1 MALSPEEQIKLNKLI
16 EEGIKLSRQLN
27 DTQQES
33 SFENYTGS
41 LVDAERLVASLRKEW
56 REYTSDI
63 AGTREGFTRIVDEIK
78 KMSTGTN
85 AARAA
90 FKSLA
95 SLAQK
100 LQYHQEGISKLSSK
114 EIDNLK
120 KQVDKRTAD
129 LNLAEKLAKDQID
142 FLKNKGR
149 LNTKEK
155 TQLKEAQAEIEEIE
169 GSHNYVEKS
178 INKITSD
185 MLFYGKEIDFTI
197 IILIVIVILA
207 AYILFSYYQQQ
218 KQSIPI
224 IFDSHSTITSTT
236 VAIPAKTQLKNGAF
250 AISLWIKFNSSIPS
264 SVPSFNLLRLTKTN
278 GTATPLSLTLDASG
292 NLIVTTIVATT
303 TTKTNIILFPV
314 EEAVNVVL
322 NYNGDDDIDSD
333 KDEKVYDP
341 TTNSKISI
349 FNPSANTFYNNS
361 KRALDVYI
369 NGLLN
374 NTISVDTLTNSKT
387 DPDSPPYITYMDASM
402 NYMTTNGNQIIVGD
416 ESSSAVVDGTISNAE
431 FIKDGCS
438 PQNARDIFNQGESG
452 SILENLLSYKLRFS
466 FIEDDKE
473 TKMYDFP

>member
-1 MALSPEEQIKLNKLI
+1 
-16 EEGIKLSRQLN
+16 
-27 DTQQES
+27 
-33 SFENYTGS
+33 
-41 LVDAERLVASLRKEW
+41 
-56 REYTSDI
+56 
-63 AGTREGFTRIVDEIK
+63 
-78 KMSTGTN
+78 
-85 AARAA
+85 
-90 FKSLA
+90 
-95 SLAQK
+95 
-100 LQYHQEGISKLSSK
+100 
-114 EIDNLK
+114 
-120 KQVDKRTAD
+120 
-129 LNLAEKLAKDQID
+129 
-142 FLKNKGR
+142 
-149 LNTKEK
+149 
-155 TQLKEAQAEIEEIE
+155 
-169 GSHNYVEKS
+169 
-178 INKITSD
+178 

-197 IILIVIVILA
+197 IILTVIVILA
-207 AYILFSYYQQQ
+207 AYIIFSYYQQQ

-292 NLIVTTIVATT
+292 NLVVTTIVATT
-303 TTKTNIILFPV
+303 TAKTNIILFPI

-333 KDEKVYDP
+333 KDETVYDP

-349 FNPSANTFYNNS
+349 YNPSANTFYNNS
-361 KRALDVYI
+361 KRAVDVYI

-402 NYMTTNGNQIIVGD
+402 NYVTTNGNQIIVGD
-416 ESSSAVVDGTISNAE
+416 DSSAAVVDGTISNAE

-438 PQNARDIFNQGESG
+438 PQNVRDIFNQGQSG

-473 TKMYDFP
+473 MKTYDFP

>member
-1 MALSPEEQIKLNKLI
+1 
-16 EEGIKLSRQLN
+16 
-27 DTQQES
+27 
-33 SFENYTGS
+33 
-41 LVDAERLVASLRKEW
+41 
-56 REYTSDI
+56 
-63 AGTREGFTRIVDEIK
+63 
-78 KMSTGTN
+78 
-85 AARAA
+85 
-90 FKSLA
+90 
-95 SLAQK
+95 
-100 LQYHQEGISKLSSK
+100 
-114 EIDNLK
+114 
-120 KQVDKRTAD
+120 
-129 LNLAEKLAKDQID
+129 
-142 FLKNKGR
+142 
-149 LNTKEK
+149 
-155 TQLKEAQAEIEEIE
+155 
-169 GSHNYVEKS
+169 
-178 INKITSD
+178 

-278 GTATPLSLTLDASG
+278 GSATPLSLTLDASG
-292 NLIVTTIVATT
+292 NLVVTTIVATT
-303 TTKTNIILFPV
+303 ATKTNIILFPV

-473 TKMYDFP
+473 MKMYDFP

>member
-1 MALSPEEQIKLNKLI
+1 
-16 EEGIKLSRQLN
+16 
-27 DTQQES
+27 
-33 SFENYTGS
+33 
-41 LVDAERLVASLRKEW
+41 
-56 REYTSDI
+56 
-63 AGTREGFTRIVDEIK
+63 
-78 KMSTGTN
+78 
-85 AARAA
+85 
-90 FKSLA
+90 
-95 SLAQK
+95 
-100 LQYHQEGISKLSSK
+100 
-114 EIDNLK
+114 
-120 KQVDKRTAD
+120 
-129 LNLAEKLAKDQID
+129 
-142 FLKNKGR
+142 
-149 LNTKEK
+149 
-155 TQLKEAQAEIEEIE
+155 
-169 GSHNYVEKS
+169 
-178 INKITSD
+178 

-197 IILIVIVILA
+197 IILTVVVILA

-218 KQSIPI
+218 QQKQSIPI
-224 IFDSHSTITSTT
+224 VLDSHSTITSTT

-292 NLIVTTIVATT
+292 NLVVTTIVATT
-303 TTKTNIILFPV
+303 TAKTNIILFPIQ
-314 EEAVNVVL
+314 EAVSVVL

-333 KDEKVYDP
+333 KDETVYDP
-341 TTNSKISI
+341 TTNSNISI
-349 FNPSANTFYNNS
+349 YNPSANTFYNNS

-416 ESSSAVVDGTISNAE
+416 DSSAAVIDGTISNAE

-438 PQNARDIFNQGESG
+438 PQNVRDIFSQGESG

-473 TKMYDFP
+473 MKTYDFP

>member
-1 MALSPEEQIKLNKLI
+1 
-16 EEGIKLSRQLN
+16 
-27 DTQQES
+27 
-33 SFENYTGS
+33 
-41 LVDAERLVASLRKEW
+41 
-56 REYTSDI
+56 
-63 AGTREGFTRIVDEIK
+63 
-78 KMSTGTN
+78 
-85 AARAA
+85 
-90 FKSLA
+90 
-95 SLAQK
+95 
-100 LQYHQEGISKLSSK
+100 
-114 EIDNLK
+114 
-120 KQVDKRTAD
+120 
-129 LNLAEKLAKDQID
+129 
-142 FLKNKGR
+142 
-149 LNTKEK
+149 
-155 TQLKEAQAEIEEIE
+155 
-169 GSHNYVEKS
+169 
-178 INKITSD
+178 

-197 IILIVIVILA
+197 IILTVIVILA
-207 AYILFSYYQQQ
+207 AYIIFSYYQQQ

-303 TTKTNIILFPV
+303 TAKTNIILFPIQ
-314 EEAVNVVL
+314 EAVSVVL

-333 KDEKVYDP
+333 KDETVYDP
-341 TTNSKISI
+341 TTNTQISI
-349 FNPSANTFYNNS
+349 YNPSANTFYNNS
-361 KRALDVYI
+361 KRAVDVYI

-402 NYMTTNGNQIIVGD
+402 NYVTTNGNQIIVGD
-416 ESSSAVVDGTISNAE
+416 DSSAAVVDGTISNAE

-438 PQNARDIFNQGESG
+438 PQNVRDIFNQGQSG

-473 TKMYDFP
+473 MKTYDFL

>member
-1 MALSPEEQIKLNKLI
+1 
-16 EEGIKLSRQLN
+16 
-27 DTQQES
+27 
-33 SFENYTGS
+33 
-41 LVDAERLVASLRKEW
+41 
-56 REYTSDI
+56 
-63 AGTREGFTRIVDEIK
+63 
-78 KMSTGTN
+78 
-85 AARAA
+85 
-90 FKSLA
+90 
-95 SLAQK
+95 
-100 LQYHQEGISKLSSK
+100 
-114 EIDNLK
+114 
-120 KQVDKRTAD
+120 
-129 LNLAEKLAKDQID
+129 
-142 FLKNKGR
+142 
-149 LNTKEK
+149 
-155 TQLKEAQAEIEEIE
+155 
-169 GSHNYVEKS
+169 
-178 INKITSD
+178 

-197 IILIVIVILA
+197 IILTVVVILA

-218 KQSIPI
+218 QQKQSIPI
-224 IFDSHSTITSTT
+224 VLDSHSTITSTT

-303 TTKTNIILFPV
+303 TAKTNIILFPIQ
-314 EEAVNVVL
+314 EAVSVVL

-333 KDEKVYDP
+333 KDETVYDP

-349 FNPSANTFYNNS
+349 YNPSANTFYNNS

-402 NYMTTNGNQIIVGD
+402 NYVTTNGNQIIVGD
-416 ESSSAVVDGTISNAE
+416 DSSAAVVDGTISNAE

-438 PQNARDIFNQGESG
+438 PQNARDIFNQGQSG

-473 TKMYDFP
+473 MKTYDFL

>member
-1 MALSPEEQIKLNKLI
+1 
-16 EEGIKLSRQLN
+16 
-27 DTQQES
+27 
-33 SFENYTGS
+33 
-41 LVDAERLVASLRKEW
+41 
-56 REYTSDI
+56 
-63 AGTREGFTRIVDEIK
+63 
-78 KMSTGTN
+78 
-85 AARAA
+85 
-90 FKSLA
+90 
-95 SLAQK
+95 
-100 LQYHQEGISKLSSK
+100 
-114 EIDNLK
+114 
-120 KQVDKRTAD
+120 
-129 LNLAEKLAKDQID
+129 
-142 FLKNKGR
+142 
-149 LNTKEK
+149 
-155 TQLKEAQAEIEEIE
+155 
-169 GSHNYVEKS
+169 
-178 INKITSD
+178 

-197 IILIVIVILA
+197 IILTVIVILA

-292 NLIVTTIVATT
+292 NLVVTTIVATT
-303 TTKTNIILFPV
+303 TAKTNIILFPI

-333 KDEKVYDP
+333 KDETVYDP

-349 FNPSANTFYNNS
+349 YNPSANTFYNNS
-361 KRALDVYI
+361 KRAVDVYI

-402 NYMTTNGNQIIVGD
+402 NYVTTNGNQIIVGD
-416 ESSSAVVDGTISNAE
+416 DSSAAVVDGTISNAE

-438 PQNARDIFNQGESG
+438 PQNVRDIFNQGQSG

-473 TKMYDFP
+473 MKTYDFP

>member
-1 MALSPEEQIKLNKLI
+1 
-16 EEGIKLSRQLN
+16 
-27 DTQQES
+27 
-33 SFENYTGS
+33 
-41 LVDAERLVASLRKEW
+41 
-56 REYTSDI
+56 
-63 AGTREGFTRIVDEIK
+63 
-78 KMSTGTN
+78 
-85 AARAA
+85 
-90 FKSLA
+90 
-95 SLAQK
+95 
-100 LQYHQEGISKLSSK
+100 
-114 EIDNLK
+114 
-120 KQVDKRTAD
+120 
-129 LNLAEKLAKDQID
+129 
-142 FLKNKGR
+142 
-149 LNTKEK
+149 
-155 TQLKEAQAEIEEIE
+155 
-169 GSHNYVEKS
+169 
-178 INKITSD
+178 

-207 AYILFSYYQQQ
+207 AYILFSYYQEQ

-264 SVPSFNLLRLTKTN
+264 SIPSFNLLRLTKTN
-278 GTATPLSLTLDASG
+278 GSATPLSLTLDASG
-292 NLIVTTIVATT
+292 NLVVTTIVATT
-303 TTKTNIILFPV
+303 ATKTNIILLPV

-349 FNPSANTFYNNS
+349 YNPSANTFYNNS

-452 SILENLLSYKLRFS
+452 SILEHLLSYKLRFS

-473 TKMYDFP
+473 VKMYDFP

>member
-1 MALSPEEQIKLNKLI
+1 ML
-16 EEGIKLSRQLN
+16 
-27 DTQQES
+27 
-33 SFENYTGS
+33 
-41 LVDAERLVASLRKEW
+41 
-56 REYTSDI
+56 
-63 AGTREGFTRIVDEIK
+63 
-78 KMSTGTN
+78 
-85 AARAA
+85 
-90 FKSLA
+90 
-95 SLAQK
+95 
-100 LQYHQEGISKLSSK
+100 
-114 EIDNLK
+114 
-120 KQVDKRTAD
+120 
-129 LNLAEKLAKDQID
+129 
-142 FLKNKGR
+142 
-149 LNTKEK
+149 
-155 TQLKEAQAEIEEIE
+155 
-169 GSHNYVEKS
+169 
-178 INKITSD
+178 
-185 MLFYGKEIDFTI
+185 LFYGKEIDFTF

-207 AYILFSYYQQQ
+207 AYILYSYYQEQ

-303 TTKTNIILFPV
+303 TAKTNIILFPIQ
-314 EEAVNVVL
+314 EAVSVVL

-333 KDEKVYDP
+333 KDETVYDP
-341 TTNSKISI
+341 TTNTQISI
-349 FNPSANTFYNNS
+349 YNPSANTFYNNS
-361 KRALDVYI
+361 KRAVDVYI

-402 NYMTTNGNQIIVGD
+402 NYVTTNGNQIIIGAD
-416 ESSSAVVDGTISNAE
+416 SSAIIDGTISNAQ

-438 PQNARDIFNQGESG
+438 PQNVRDIFSQGQSG

-473 TKMYDFP
+473 MKTYDFP